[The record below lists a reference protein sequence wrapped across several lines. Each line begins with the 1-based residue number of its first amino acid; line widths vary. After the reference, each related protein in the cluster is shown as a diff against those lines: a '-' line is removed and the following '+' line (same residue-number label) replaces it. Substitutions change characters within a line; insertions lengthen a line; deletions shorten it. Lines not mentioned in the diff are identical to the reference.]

1 MKCCSLYRYLT
12 IHSGPSVM
20 GTELCFPQ
28 LSTISLFDGNNQFKV
43 SLAIIG
49 QLKCG
54 LTVRYR
60 PKPTS
65 FSKSKPSISIL
76 SWWFKV
82 DHPTWKKKSFVCL
95 FFLNFTSEFTKRRLS
110 GRKVESKAQLFD
122 WILSVKLHL
131 PIDDMTNAFDD
142 LQFAFAIHIRSSI
155 IIQLP

>member
-1 MKCCSLYRYLT
+1 MTEQENWPYMVIFLLNVLMAFKIGSSRSIHFLLFGLGIEYTRSTELFFWEKMKCCSLYRYLT

-43 SLAIIG
+43 LLAIIG

-54 LTVRYR
+54 LTVHYR

-76 SWWFKV
+76 S
-82 DHPTWKKKSFVCL
+82 
-95 FFLNFTSEFTKRRLS
+95 
-110 GRKVESKAQLFD
+110 
-122 WILSVKLHL
+122 
-131 PIDDMTNAFDD
+131 
-142 LQFAFAIHIRSSI
+142 
-155 IIQLP
+155 